1 MLVIQSLNFVIAWP
15 FKELIQQHELLNN
28 LFSIF
33 PYFHLLYFINA
44 IRTFR
49 ISGKLNSPALM
60 LSSDPV
66 YTRYKVLQAS
76 EKLNNL
82 PVDEPIISDEPLESG
97 DTSVVNISSSP
108 EITESD
114 SHESLT
120 FDQDSTDY
128 LASTESSVDAE
139 PAAHSSDAGT
149 EQDIDGSEVTTGGH
163 NEAPEINTLMLPDR
177 SRIPIVSIYKPKFES
192 DSYLISK
199 AKNEY
204 VEPEVKRSEFTKWLR
219 QVTKTDDQIL
229 NHDISSMDYEKK
241 QKKKKKKKKK
251 KKHDFNQT
259 IIDSLIDHDYLV
271 SEQYADLLYQQGYL
285 DKAIAIYERL
295 LKEKPENY
303 AIFAAKIELIKK
315 DKI

>member
-66 YTRYKVLQAS
+66 YARYKVLQAS
-76 EKLNNL
+76 EKLSNL
-82 PVDEPIISDEPLESG
+82 PLEEPITKDEPLESD
-97 DTSVVNISSSP
+97 DTSVVNISTSQD
-108 EITESD
+108 ILESD
-114 SHESLT
+114 CHEALT
-120 FDQDSTDY
+120 SDQDSPGY

-139 PAAHSSDAGT
+139 PATHSSDDGT
-149 EQDIDGSEVTTGGH
+149 EQDYVVSEVTTGGH
-163 NEAPEINTLMLPDR
+163 NEAPEINTQMLPDR
-177 SRIPIVSIYKPKFES
+177 FRIPIVSIYKPKFES

-204 VEPEVKRSEFTKWLR
+204 VETEVKRSEFTKWLR

-229 NHDISSMDYEKK
+229 NQDISSMDNEKK
-241 QKKKKKKKKK
+241 QKKKKKKKK

-303 AIFAAKIELIKK
+303 AIFASKIELIKK